1 MPVQTVVCHRHEFPE
16 NNLGGVGPP
25 ERRPGALS
33 LVFYIH
39 VAYLGSS
46 SQLNLTSQGSASA
59 CLRPKDSTAAF
70 TVSAFFLFPQLHEML
85 ETYSSHHQEG
95 QDHSFSIFC

>member
-16 NNLGGVGPP
+16 NLGGVGPP

-46 SQLNLTSQGSASA
+46 SQLNVTSQGSASA
-59 CLRPKDSTAAF
+59 WLRPKDSRLLSL
-70 TVSAFFLFPQLHEML
+70 SAFFLFPQLHEML
-85 ETYSSHHQEG
+85 ETYSSHYQEG
-95 QDHSFSIFC
+95 QDHKFSVFC